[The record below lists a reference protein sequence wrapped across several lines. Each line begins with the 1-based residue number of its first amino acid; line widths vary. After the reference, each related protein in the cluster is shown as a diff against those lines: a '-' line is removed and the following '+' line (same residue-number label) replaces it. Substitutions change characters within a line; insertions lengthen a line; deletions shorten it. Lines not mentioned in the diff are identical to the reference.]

1 MLHFYLLITKEWPQD
16 NQYTTKKWLI
26 SDHCAT
32 NTLPNND
39 WCQTTCKHFPSKKLP
54 QGNQYTTKKW
64 SISDHCAT
72 DTQPKRLMPLGCTMV
87 WHRSLFGSVLVAQ
100 WSDISHFL
108 VVYWLPCGHS
118 LVVSRSRF
126 LVVTT
131 LLRVYRMTLWQRHF
145 PTLLWPKN
153 DVVTT
158 LWQRWNV
165 CWVAPSSMNSTLLN
179 YIEKHHGS
187 ILGQYC
193 ELVPLPF

>member
-1 MLHFYLLITKEWPQD
+1 MSHTGCD
-16 NQYTTKKWLI
+16 
-26 SDHCAT
+26 
-32 NTLPNND
+32 
-39 WCQTTCKHFPSKKLP
+39 
-54 QGNQYTTKKW
+54 
-64 SISDHCAT
+64 
-72 DTQPKRLMPLGCTMV
+72 KRTRVIFCLCNGCTLV

-165 CWVAPSSMNSTLLN
+165 CWEMPNMHECYTVMRRQGAGFKSMTLQMTQARAW
-179 YIEKHHGS
+179 IQTHDTATGSHHWANLAHLAS
-187 ILGQYC
+187 HVLLDVLSLSLYC
-193 ELVPLPF
+193 NDRWQSFTSHWP